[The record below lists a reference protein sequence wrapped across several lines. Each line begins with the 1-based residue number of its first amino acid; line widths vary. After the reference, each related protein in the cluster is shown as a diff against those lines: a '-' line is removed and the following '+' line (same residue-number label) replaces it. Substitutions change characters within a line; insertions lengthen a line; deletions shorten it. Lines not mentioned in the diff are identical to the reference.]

1 MCDELEKGSG
11 GTSPSLN
18 NARWWPLGGCPG
30 CFLRLVPGE
39 GSVRVQGKE
48 KISCEYCK
56 HITRFHILRNTKMN
70 IVCGYNQEFRPKA
83 MLKSWFQE
91 DAHRVFLLLVL
102 FGARLP
108 VADKVV
114 QGSILYE
121 RSKDEDEAHGHK
133 EVHGCHIGDFWKRFP
148 GNSTQRG
155 HGQHS
160 SDTCDEVRESKENKT
175 LTLKHTLLHRAQV
188 YL

>member
-48 KISCEYCK
+48 KKSCEYCK

-83 MLKSWFQE
+83 MLKSWFLG
-91 DAHRVFLLLVL
+91 R
-102 FGARLP
+102 
-108 VADKVV
+108 
-114 QGSILYE
+114 
-121 RSKDEDEAHGHK
+121 RSPGFSSS
-133 EVHGCHIGDFWKRFP
+133 CPFWRSASCCWQSSAGFHTLWAQQRRRW
-148 GNSTQRG
+148 STRTQRG
-155 HGQHS
+155 PWLSH
-160 SDTCDEVRESKENKT
+160 RR
-175 LTLKHTLLHRAQV
+175 LLEEISWQ
-188 YL
+188 